1 MRIVGRERIPIIDPE
16 DFGERRK
23 QQIEVE
29 LRGDRRHRP
38 GKADHA
44 GERDDADGQL
54 GGIDDIGGNVL

>member
-29 LRGDRRHRP
+29 LRGNRRHRP
-38 GKADHA
+38 GKTDHA
-44 GERDDADGQL
+44 GEGDDADGQL